1 MPSDGGKGPDFFRA
15 VLSLQDHE
23 ECVEF
28 FKNMLTAQELKS
40 VLNRWEIL
48 LLLHQRT
55 IPQREIVERLGVGVA
70 TVSRGSHVY
79 RSWDGLAKILEKLKP
94 NSAVNK

>member
-1 MPSDGGKGPDFFRA
+1 
-15 VLSLQDHE
+15 VQSLQGHE

-28 FKNMLTAQELKS
+28 FKNMLTDQELKS

-48 LLLHQRT
+48 LLLHQQ

-70 TVSRGSHVY
+70 TVSRGNHVY